1 MIPAKK
7 SNSSTFTELHKR
19 IVNNIGE
26 LGMMLTKMK
35 EERLFLEGGFKTFKE
50 YAESLGKNYHWAWRQ
65 MASAKVAEQ
74 LDVPVPNVATA
85 QAIAKVPQRK
95 REAVVSRAFKAT
107 EGRLSA
113 PAIQSAAKPP
123 QRPPIKPPV
132 VERPT
137 HSGIKDG
144 TGLEVPIECLE
155 MWNRGPE
162 AQELLTT
169 ISRLKSTLK
178 KAHESK
184 DPFFGE
190 VDFNDAIAKLTML
203 YENIKGA
210 KPFAVCPDCNGVI
223 KGGCPE
229 CRYRGFISEFRWFNC
244 IPEEKRKMRE

>member
-1 MIPAKK
+1 MIPVKK
-7 SNSSTFTELHKR
+7 KASGSTFAELHKR

-35 EERLFLEGGFKTFKE
+35 EEQLFKEGGFKTFRE

-65 MASAKVAEQ
+65 MASAKVAQE
-74 LDVPVPNVATA
+74 LGVPVPSVAVA

-95 REAVVSRAFKAT
+95 RQAVIERAFNAT

-113 PAIQSAAKPP
+113 PAIQIASKPVQKPP
-123 QRPPIKPPV
+123 KPV
-132 VERPT
+132 ST
-137 HSGIKDG
+137 GIKDG
-144 TGLEVPIECLE
+144 TGLEVPPECLE
-155 MWNRGPE
+155 MWNRGQE

-178 KAHESK
+178 KAQESK

-190 VDFNDAIAKLTML
+190 VDFNDANAKLSML